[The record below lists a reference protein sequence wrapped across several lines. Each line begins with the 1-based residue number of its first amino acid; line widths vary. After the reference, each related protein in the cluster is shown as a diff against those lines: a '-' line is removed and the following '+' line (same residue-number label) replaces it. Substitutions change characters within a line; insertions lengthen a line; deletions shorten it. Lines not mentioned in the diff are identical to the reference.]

1 MIHVIY
7 ETQNPYTLFPSTYN
21 WLGENRSHGCICFT
35 TADSRWICEHCPLKT
50 TVNVYESPVPSPF
63 DHPAIKT
70 LISMDQYYDPTDLNL
85 PENQYIF
92 YIACGHSC
100 HANRSL
106 KSPDRELGISQI
118 AVRAFSYVCCF
129 LYSSTVQPKYFL
141 NTTLKYLLF
150 L

>member
-35 TADSRWICEHCPLKT
+35 TVDSRWICEHCPLKT

-70 LISMDQYYDPTDLNL
+70 LISMDQ
-85 PENQYIF
+85 
-92 YIACGHSC
+92 
-100 HANRSL
+100 
-106 KSPDRELGISQI
+106 
-118 AVRAFSYVCCF
+118 
-129 LYSSTVQPKYFL
+129 
-141 NTTLKYLLF
+141 
-150 L
+150 